1 MAGILGVAH
10 IGVYVNDI
18 EVSKAFYHDKLGF
31 DIIWQ
36 CEVGT
41 DKAAFAQ
48 KGDLTL
54 ELIEPAEKKCRP
66 SGVVEHI
73 AMRVKD
79 IEAEAEALKAKGIV
93 FDTDYVDGSD
103 RVFPNGARWIL
114 FYGPDG
120 EHLELNEVL

>member
-1 MAGILGVAH
+1 MAGILGLAH
-10 IGVYVNDI
+10 IGVYVGDLA
-18 EVSKAFYHDKLGF
+18 VSKAFYHDKLDF
-31 DIIWQ
+31 DIIWE

-41 DKAAFAQ
+41 NKVAFAQ
-48 KGDLTL
+48 KGDLVL
-54 ELIEPAEKKCRP
+54 ELIEPADKSCKP

-79 IEAEAEALKAKGIV
+79 IAAEAEALKAKGIV
-93 FDTDYVDGSD
+93 FDTENIEGSE
-103 RVFPNGARWIL
+103 RVFPNGAKWIL